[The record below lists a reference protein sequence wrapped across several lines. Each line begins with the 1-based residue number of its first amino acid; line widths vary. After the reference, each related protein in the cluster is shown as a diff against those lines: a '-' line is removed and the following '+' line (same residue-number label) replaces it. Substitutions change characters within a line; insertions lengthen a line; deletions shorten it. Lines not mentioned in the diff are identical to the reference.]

1 MSLKEKLLSDMK
13 GAMKSKDSIRLNT
26 IRIVKSE
33 IKNQEISLSRELE
46 DDEILTLISS
56 QIKKR
61 KEAAALFQKGNRP
74 ELMQQELDEI
84 LVLENYL
91 PEQVSPEILQKRVA
105 EIIKDVGAQSL
116 QDMGKVMKVIVPEF
130 KGMRCALVELAQ
142 CRHRPRLE
150 FDRAVLPDDEIRQ

>member
-130 KGMRCALVELAQ
+130 KG
-142 CRHRPRLE
+142 
-150 FDRAVLPDDEIRQ
+150 RADNSLIKEMVTKILGN

>member
-46 DDEILTLISS
+46 DDEILTLIAS

-61 KEAAALFQKGNRP
+61 KEASALFEKGNRP
-74 ELMQQELDEI
+74 ELMQKELDEI
-84 LVLENYL
+84 LVLEDYL
-91 PEQVSPEILQKRVA
+91 PEQVSPEVLQKRVE

-130 KGMRCALVELAQ
+130 KGKADNSLIKEMVTKILG
-142 CRHRPRLE
+142 
-150 FDRAVLPDDEIRQ
+150 

>member
-1 MSLKEKLLSDMK
+1 MK

-33 IKNQEISLSRELE
+33 IKNQEISLHRELE
-46 DDEILTLISS
+46 DEEIITLISS

-61 KEAAALFQKGNRP
+61 REAAALFQKGDRP

-84 LVLENYL
+84 SVLEDYL
-91 PEQVSPEILQKRVA
+91 PEQVSPEEVQKRVE

-116 QDMGKVMKVIVPEF
+116 RDMGKVMKVIVPEF
-130 KGMRCALVELAQ
+130 KGKADNSLIKDMVTKILGN
-142 CRHRPRLE
+142 
-150 FDRAVLPDDEIRQ
+150 